1 MTLTLLAMLSRA
13 LRTSRLTS
21 LAAQSS
27 RRTLHTSKI
36 VMGVDIETLAPG
48 ESAGLG
54 GRASERRDRDTIGE
68 SRRTTLF
75 FALLPQFPHPLP
87 FPPPPHPPK
96 THR

>member
-48 ESAGLG
+48 E
-54 GRASERRDRDTIGE
+54 
-68 SRRTTLF
+68 
-75 FALLPQFPHPLP
+75 
-87 FPPPPHPPK
+87 
-96 THR
+96 